1 MLAKDNA
8 AFQCCCSF
16 GNNMTRHIAVILPA
30 YNEALTIG
38 PVIEAFATALPDAE
52 IVVIDN
58 ASTDATYELAAATLK
73 RLPVRGTV
81 LRERAKGKANAIRRA
96 FLEVYADVYLMA
108 DADMTYP
115 AHQAHALLDPIL
127 SGEFDMVVGDRISN
141 GRYGQENKRPAH
153 QFGNHLVR
161 YLINRLFSSRLKD
174 VLSGYRAMNRR
185 FVKSYPILVKGF
197 ELETDLTLHA
207 VDGRF
212 RLLEIPIQYQD
223 RPAGSFSKL
232 STVKDGLRVLNTI
245 TQIVRHYRP
254 MQFFSAIALV
264 LLVLGLLAGFPA
276 IADYLQYSYVYRVPL
291 AILAVALVLSSMLSF
306 ATGLILST
314 IVRGQKAQ
322 LERELM
328 SHVQAGNAH

>member
-1 MLAKDNA
+1 
-8 AFQCCCSF
+8 
-16 GNNMTRHIAVILPA
+16 MTRRIAVILPA

-38 PVIEAFATALPDAE
+38 PVVEAFATALPDAE

-58 ASTDATYELAAATLK
+58 ASTDATYRLAQDALQRTGA
-73 RLPVRGTV
+73 RGRV
-81 LRERAKGKANAIRRA
+81 LQEHAKGKANAIRRA
-96 FLEVYADVYLMA
+96 FLEVDAEVYLMV

-115 AHQAHALLDPIL
+115 AQQAEELLAPVL
-127 SGEFDMVVGDRISN
+127 RGEYDMVVGDRISN
-141 GRYGQENKRPAH
+141 GRYSEQNKRPAH

-161 YLINRLFSSRLKD
+161 YLINRLFSAQLKD

-185 FVKSYPILVKGF
+185 FVKNYPILVKGF
-197 ELETDLTLHA
+197 ELETDMTLHA

-212 RLLEIPIQYQD
+212 RLLELPVQYQD

-232 STVKDGLRVLNTI
+232 STLKDGLRVINTI

-254 MQFFSAIALV
+254 MQFFSAVALV
-264 LLVLGLLAGFPA
+264 LFVLGLLCGLPA
-276 IADYLQYSYVYRVPL
+276 IAEYVQYQYVYRVPL
-291 AILAVALVLSSMLSF
+291 AILAVALELSALLSF

-322 LERELM
+322 YERSLM
-328 SHVQAGNAH
+328 HHG